1 MDLSVSHA
9 QRLDAADP
17 LAGFRSRFYLPPG
30 QIYFDGN
37 SLGLLS
43 TDAEAGVLRLLGEW
57 RTQAIGGWLEGSPP
71 WFTLAERLAGQVAG
85 LIGARPEEG
94 AVANSTTVNLHQ
106 LLATL
111 YRAGGEAAGRTK
123 ILVFGGEFPS
133 DLYAVQSHLRLR
145 GLAPGEHLVMLPADR
160 AGLLDEAEAAYRLR
174 HDRTVQMAVL
184 PAVVY
189 TTGQLI
195 DMERLTAAARE
206 GGVTIGFDLSHSVGV
221 VPHALSEAG
230 ADFAFWC
237 HYKYLNAGPGALGGL
252 YLNARHFDRSPGLA
266 GWWGSH
272 KETMF
277 DMDRE
282 LRPAGDAG
290 GLQVGTPPVL
300 SLAAL
305 EGALD
310 LTLEAG
316 IGRIR
321 AKSLAMT
328 QYLMDLITAL
338 LPEAEDGGVRFGNPR
353 DATHRGGHVA
363 VLHPE
368 AGRICRALKDAGVV
382 TDHRAPDIVRLAP
395 VPLYN
400 TFAECHAA
408 AVQLREALEH
418 RSYERYPSKRA
429 LVP

>member
-1 MDLSVSHA
+1 MDLSLQHA
-9 QRLDAADP
+9 RALDGADP

-43 TDAEAGVLRLLGEW
+43 TDAETCVLRLLAEW
-57 RTQAIGGWLEGSPP
+57 KTQAIGGWLEGDPP
-71 WFTLAERLAGQVAG
+71 WFTLAERLAGQVAS
-85 LIGARPEEG
+85 LIGAQAGEV

-111 YRAGGEAAGRTK
+111 YRAGSEAGGRTK

-145 GLAPGEHLVMLPADR
+145 GLDPAEQLVMLPPGED
-160 AGLLDEAEAAYRLR
+160 GLLDEAEASRRLR
-174 HDRTVQMAVL
+174 EDGSLQMAVL

-189 TTGQLI
+189 TTGQLVNV
-195 DMERLTAAARE
+195 ELLAATART
-206 GGVTIGFDLSHSVGV
+206 GGVTLGFDLSHSIGV
-221 VPHALSEAG
+221 VPHALSAAG

-252 YLNARHFDRSPGLA
+252 YLNARHFTRPPGLA

-277 DMDRE
+277 DMGRE
-282 LRPAGDAG
+282 MRPAGDAG

-305 EGALD
+305 EGALG

-316 IGRIR
+316 IERIR

-328 QYLMDLITAL
+328 QYLMDLVTAL
-338 LPEAEDGGVRFGNPR
+338 LPADAVRFGNPCE
-353 DATHRGGHVA
+353 AASRGGHVA

-368 AGRICRALKDAGVV
+368 ASRICRALKDAGVI
-382 TDHRAPDIVRLAP
+382 TDHRAPDTIRLAP

-408 AVQLREALEH
+408 VVQLREVLEKKT
-418 RSYERYPSKRA
+418 YEHYPSKRA